1 MNSLVI
7 LLLGTYCG
15 SNKPYIQ
22 DMSVTF
28 STQYFMKNNTLLD
41 ATIKLPL
48 DKITCNNQ
56 LYNMTPSNEI
66 VLLGNCIE
74 KNLDKHHVDLYGVFY
89 NDIDNDITIKTNVG
103 DMSLPFCNI

>member
-1 MNSLVI
+1 MKSLVI

-28 STQYFMKNNTLLD
+28 RTQYFIKNNTLLD
-41 ATIKLPL
+41 ATMKLPL

-66 VLLGNCIE
+66 VLLNKCIE
-74 KNLDKHHVDLYGVFY
+74 NNLDIHHVYLYGVFY
-89 NDIDNDITIKTNVG
+89 NDVDNDITIKTNVG
-103 DMSLPFCNI
+103 DMTLQFCNV